1 MSGSA
6 QASLLLIL
14 TIKMKPYPLAH
25 RIFESLIPDSRIR
38 VVDAGAAGAG
48 EALRWGFLG
57 SQLELHS
64 FEADETECE
73 KLNELAKS
81 GMLIRNYNMFL
92 GAPQKARIFY
102 IAREFNNSFFPTDIA
117 WYQRRRTYWKGP
129 VVRTSDMYAVVK
141 TIEVESVSLDDWAE
155 RAGASG
161 VDYLKVD
168 IEGAELELMQTSPRI
183 MAGVLGVSTDV
194 TFHAD
199 WIGAPT
205 FADVDK
211 WMVSNG
217 FVLFDLQG
225 VKRGTFFDTPVV
237 APRGHPVLSGQLA
250 CANAIYFR
258 DPLGEGAAP
267 MAPDSMLK
275 LAAIAEVHGQVE
287 FAFELVRTVGRL
299 SSASDR
305 VAIGKMEQAAAGEYA
320 RMLSG
325 KQAAKWRNWFS
336 VTARAV
342 IPRQALNFM
351 RPFAKKIGL
360 GANPLYP
367 DT

>member
-1 MSGSA
+1 M
-6 QASLLLIL
+6 
-14 TIKMKPYPLAH
+14 
-25 RIFESLIPDSRIR
+25 R

-57 SQLELHS
+57 ARLELHS
-64 FEADETECE
+64 FEADEAECA
-73 KLNELAKS
+73 KLGELAKS
-81 GMLIRNYNMFL
+81 GAHVHTYNMFL
-92 GAPQKARIFY
+92 GAPHPQRTFY
-102 IAREFNNSFFPTDIA
+102 IAHEFNNSFFPTDLV
-117 WYQRRRTYWKGP
+117 WYHRRRSYWKGP
-129 VVRTSDMYAVVK
+129 AVRQSETFAVEK
-141 TIEVESVSLDDWAE
+141 TIEVESVCLDDWAE
-155 RAGASG
+155 RVGASG

-183 MAGVLGVSTDV
+183 MSEVLGVSADV

-199 WIGAPT
+199 WIGAPI

-225 VKRGTFFDTPVV
+225 IKRGTLFDTPVI

-258 DPLGEGAAP
+258 DPLVEGAAP
-267 MAPDSMLK
+267 MAVETMLK

-287 FAFELVRTVGRL
+287 FAFELVRAAGR
-299 SSASDR
+299 SSTASGR
-305 VAIGKMEQAAAGEYA
+305 VAIQKAEEAAAAEYA

-336 VTARAV
+336 VTARAI